1 MSSLFTRITL
11 IGLLLAVQASGAAQT
26 ALQTPDRSW
35 RKAVPE
41 ITSNDKFALVV
52 FRGSE
57 IWKKKEKFDPAKVV
71 ADLMTDVD
79 IRLVK

>member
-35 RKAVPE
+35 RKAVLE
-41 ITSNDKFALVV
+41 IT
-52 FRGSE
+52 
-57 IWKKKEKFDPAKVV
+57 WKKKEKFDPAKVV